1 MNSVLQCSAMSFL
14 LKPVYNVLP
23 NPIYSLQ
30 WVVDGRLDVCS
41 LQRQTSH
48 PTTHIVSLS
57 CRSRIWRHNRVLK
70 TIAAKLDNQKEKRKA
85 AEHLICKLCESW
97 REEKSSSATAEGTQG
112 TASDW
117 QMAADIHQQM
127 SFPAKIVTRQVIVL
141 WTR

>member
-1 MNSVLQCSAMSFL
+1 MCALCKDKPATLQHILSAC
-14 LKPVYNVLP
+14 PVAVEDERY
-23 NPIYSLQ
+23 
-30 WVVDGRLDVCS
+30 
-41 LQRQTSH
+41 
-48 PTTHIVSLS
+48 
-57 CRSRIWRHNRVLK
+57 IWRHNRVLK